1 MEVRTRFA
9 PSPTGY
15 MHIGNLRTA
24 LYEYLIAKSQGG
36 KFILRIE
43 DTDQERQVEG
53 AVDVIYNTMRMT
65 GLKHDEGPD
74 IGGDYGPYVQSERMG
89 MYMDYAKELV
99 EKGEAYYCFCTKERL
114 ESLKESNAEG
124 AAFAKYDRHC
134 LGLSKEEVQAKL
146 DAGEPFVIR
155 QKMPDSGTTTFSDVV
170 YGDITVE
177 NTELD
182 DQILMKADGF
192 PTYNFANVVDDH
204 LMHITHVVRGSEYLS
219 STPKY
224 NLLYKAF
231 GWEPPVYVHLP
242 AVMRDAHHKLSK
254 RHGDKSFEDLVREG
268 YVVEAIVNYI
278 ALLGWSPS
286 GTQEIF
292 SLKEL
297 EENFDMAGLSKS
309 PAIFDIKKLTWM
321 NSEYLKAMDFDKFY
335 ALAEPKLKE
344 ALGDT
349 DLDLK
354 KIAALLQKRLE
365 TLNDIPGLVE
375 FFKTLPE
382 YGTELYTHK
391 KMKTND
397 EIALSSLEAALP
409 VLENLADWNTTSI
422 HDALMALVGELGIK
436 NGQLLW
442 PVRTA
447 LSGEPTSPGGA
458 MELADILGKEESLRR
473 IPQRHRT
480 AERLICGFDKIKKNR
495 YFQIMGNTDFLFLER
510 KKKCVEMGLFCE
522 KIHILRISMEYLNK
536 FDRVSQKFR

>member
-297 EENFDMAGLSKS
+297 EENFDVAGLSKS

-409 VLENLADWNTTSI
+409 VLENLEDWNTTSI

-473 IPQRHRT
+473 I
-480 AERLICGFDKIKKNR
+480 
-495 YFQIMGNTDFLFLER
+495 R
-510 KKKCVEMGLFCE
+510 KGIELLKG
-522 KIHILRISMEYLNK
+522 
-536 FDRVSQKFR
+536 

>member
-409 VLENLADWNTTSI
+409 VLENLEDWNTTSI
-422 HDALMALVGELGIK
+422 HDALMALVEELGIK

-473 IPQRHRT
+473 I
-480 AERLICGFDKIKKNR
+480 
-495 YFQIMGNTDFLFLER
+495 R
-510 KKKCVEMGLFCE
+510 KGIELLKG
-522 KIHILRISMEYLNK
+522 
-536 FDRVSQKFR
+536 

>member
-53 AVDVIYNTMRMT
+53 AVDVIYNTLRMT

-74 IGGDYGPYVQSERMG
+74 IGGEYGPYVQSERMG
-89 MYMDYAKELV
+89 MYMNYAKELV

-146 DAGEPFVIR
+146 DAGVPFVIR

-344 ALGDT
+344 ALEGT

-473 IPQRHRT
+473 I
-480 AERLICGFDKIKKNR
+480 
-495 YFQIMGNTDFLFLER
+495 R
-510 KKKCVEMGLFCE
+510 KGIELLKG
-522 KIHILRISMEYLNK
+522 
-536 FDRVSQKFR
+536 

>member
-65 GLKHDEGPD
+65 GLHHDEGPD
-74 IGGDYGPYVQSERMG
+74 IGGEYGPYVQSERMG

-146 DAGEPFVIR
+146 DAGVPFVIR

-321 NSEYLKAMDFDKFY
+321 NSEYLKAMDFDKYY

-365 TLNDIPGLVE
+365 TLNDIPGLVQ

-473 IPQRHRT
+473 I
-480 AERLICGFDKIKKNR
+480 
-495 YFQIMGNTDFLFLER
+495 R
-510 KKKCVEMGLFCE
+510 KGIELLKG
-522 KIHILRISMEYLNK
+522 
-536 FDRVSQKFR
+536 

>member
-1 MEVRTRFA
+1 MEIRTRFA

-43 DTDQERQVEG
+43 DTDQGRLVEG
-53 AVDVIYNTMRMT
+53 ATDIIYNTLKMT
-65 GLKHDEGPD
+65 GLHHDEGPD
-74 IGGDYGPYVQSERMG
+74 VGGEYGPYIQSERMG

-114 ESLKESNAEG
+114 EALKENNTDG

-134 LGLSKEEVQAKL
+134 FHLTKEEAQAKL
-146 DAGEPFVIR
+146 DGGEPFVIR
-155 QKMPDSGTTTFSDVV
+155 QKMPEDGTTTFHDMV
-170 YGDITVE
+170 YGEITVE
-177 NTELD
+177 NKELD

-192 PTYNFANVVDDH
+192 PTYNFANVIDDH
-204 LMHITHVVRGSEYLS
+204 LMKITHVVRGSEYLS

-224 NLLYKAF
+224 NLLYEAF
-231 GWEPPVYVHLP
+231 GWDAPVYVHLP

-268 YVVEAIVNYI
+268 YLVEAIVNYI

-286 GTQEIF
+286 DNTEIF
-292 SLKEL
+292 TLQEL
-297 EENFDMAGLSKS
+297 EEKFDISGLSKS

-321 NSEYLKAMDFDKFY
+321 NGEYMKAMEFEKFY

-349 DLDLK
+349 QLDGK
-354 KIAALLQKRLE
+354 KIAVLLQKRLE
-365 TLNDIPGLVE
+365 TLNDIPTLVA
-375 FFKTLPE
+375 FFKELPQ

-391 KMKTND
+391 KMKTD
-397 EIALSSLEAALP
+397 DAIALTSLQAAIP
-409 VLENLADWNTTSI
+409 VLKGLTEWSETTI
-422 HDALMALVGELGIK
+422 HDSLIALVGDMGIK

-458 MELADILGKEESLRR
+458 IELADILGKEETLRR
-473 IPQRHRT
+473 
-480 AERLICGFDKIKKNR
+480 
-495 YFQIMGNTDFLFLER
+495 LE
-510 KKKCVEMGLFCE
+510 KGIAL
-522 KIHILRISMEYLNK
+522 LS
-536 FDRVSQKFR
+536 

>member
-65 GLKHDEGPD
+65 GLHHDEGPD
-74 IGGDYGPYVQSERMG
+74 IGGEYGPYVQSERMG

-146 DAGEPFVIR
+146 DAGVPFVIR

-321 NSEYLKAMDFDKFY
+321 NSEYLKAMDFEKYY

-409 VLENLADWNTTSI
+409 ILENLADWNTTSI

-436 NGQLLW
+436 NGQLLR

-473 IPQRHRT
+473 I
-480 AERLICGFDKIKKNR
+480 
-495 YFQIMGNTDFLFLER
+495 R
-510 KKKCVEMGLFCE
+510 KGIELLKG
-522 KIHILRISMEYLNK
+522 
-536 FDRVSQKFR
+536 

>member
-65 GLKHDEGPD
+65 GLHHDEGPD
-74 IGGDYGPYVQSERMG
+74 IGGEYGPYVQSERMG

-146 DAGEPFVIR
+146 DAGVPFVIR

-231 GWEPPVYVHLP
+231 GWESPVYVHLP

-321 NSEYLKAMDFDKFY
+321 NSEYLKAMDFEKYY

-473 IPQRHRT
+473 I
-480 AERLICGFDKIKKNR
+480 
-495 YFQIMGNTDFLFLER
+495 R
-510 KKKCVEMGLFCE
+510 KGIELLKG
-522 KIHILRISMEYLNK
+522 
-536 FDRVSQKFR
+536 

>member
-65 GLKHDEGPD
+65 GLHHDEGPD
-74 IGGDYGPYVQSERMG
+74 IGGEYGPYVQSKRMG

-146 DAGEPFVIR
+146 DAGVPFVIR

-321 NSEYLKAMDFDKFY
+321 NSEYLKAMDFDKYY

-409 VLENLADWNTTSI
+409 VLENLEDWNTTSI

-473 IPQRHRT
+473 I
-480 AERLICGFDKIKKNR
+480 
-495 YFQIMGNTDFLFLER
+495 R
-510 KKKCVEMGLFCE
+510 KGIELLKG
-522 KIHILRISMEYLNK
+522 
-536 FDRVSQKFR
+536 